1 MKPNEAI
8 ECLKKNALY
17 KNAPLTQNEVDA
29 LDYAIFCIEHY
40 EKFGKDINV
49 GTKKEFTQ

>member
-1 MKPNEAI
+1 MKPNEVI
-8 ECLKKNALY
+8 EHLKQLALY

-49 GTKKEFTQ
+49 CTKKEST